1 VSGEDELPSVDYSVK
16 HSDREIEW
24 QMQFEE
30 SIEQNNSPEA
40 LPAEESKYSDEES
53 DFDRQIEDA
62 E

>member
-1 VSGEDELPSVDYSVK
+1 
-16 HSDREIEW
+16 
-24 QMQFEE
+24 MQFEE